1 MKKENFKELSL
12 EELIL
17 KRKELAEELFNLRKK
32 NALKQLDNIKSIN
45 KTRKN
50 IARILTL
57 INQKKKEI
65 AKEG

>member
-17 KRKELAEELFNLRKK
+17 KKKELAEELFNLRKK

-50 IARILTL
+50 IARVLTL

>member
-32 NALKQLDNIKSIN
+32 NALKQLDNIKSI
-45 KTRKN
+45 KRTRKN
-50 IARILTL
+50 IARVLTL
-57 INQKKKEI
+57 INQKKKELS
-65 AKEG
+65 KEG